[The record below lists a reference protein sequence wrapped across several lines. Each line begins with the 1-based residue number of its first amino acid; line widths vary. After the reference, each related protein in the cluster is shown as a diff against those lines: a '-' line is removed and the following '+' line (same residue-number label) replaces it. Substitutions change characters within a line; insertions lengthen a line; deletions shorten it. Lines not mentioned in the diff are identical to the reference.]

1 MTSSALTP
9 REIVSLLDKYII
21 GQDDAKK
28 TVAIALR
35 NRYRRQQLDPVI
47 AEEISPKNIIMI
59 GPTGVGK
66 TEIARRLAML
76 LHSPFLKVEASKYT
90 EVGYMGRDVESI
102 IRDLVEIAVRM
113 VKKELIKQVQ
123 EKAAKNVEENLL
135 NLLLPE
141 LPEKEVDPDGDK
153 PVSQTRERFRE
164 MLHAGK
170 FEDRLVEISI
180 TQKAGTPPG
189 LEIIGAQGGFEDLGG
204 QLNDFFSGMMPE
216 KKKRKKMSVKQAR
229 SVLLEEESQK
239 LVDEEK
245 VKEEAIALTENS
257 GIVFIDEIDKIAGAE
272 SRQGPDVSRS
282 GVQRDLLPMV
292 EGTTVHTKY
301 GLVRTNHIL
310 FIAAGAFHKTK
321 PSDLLPEL
329 QGRFPLRVTLNSLNR
344 NDFFRIL
351 KEPENA
357 LIKQYQ
363 ALLTTESI
371 SLQFKD
377 NALEK
382 IAYFSSLLNERDE
395 NIGARRLHSVME
407 KLLEEI
413 SFYATDY
420 KDKIIV
426 IDDTYVND
434 KLSKVVKD
442 EDLSKFIL

>member
-1 MTSSALTP
+1 MSSPSFTP

-21 GQDDAKK
+21 GQEEAKK

-35 NRYRRQQLDPVI
+35 NRYRRQQLAPEI

-76 LHSPFLKVEASKYT
+76 LRSPFLKVEASKYT

-102 IRDLVEIAVRM
+102 IRDLVEIAVHM
-113 VKKELIKQVQ
+113 VKRELMQQVR
-123 EKAAKNVEENLL
+123 EKAVKNVEELL
-135 NLLLPE
+135 LDLLLPE
-141 LPEKEVDPDGDK
+141 LPSSKETGEEEQPL
-153 PVSQTRERFRE
+153 SQTRQRFRE
-164 MLHAGK
+164 MLHQGK
-170 FEDRLVEISI
+170 FEDRLVEISVN
-180 TQKAGTPPG
+180 QKAAPPPG
-189 LEIIGAQGGFEDLGG
+189 IEILGAQGGFEDISG
-204 QLNDFFSGMMPE
+204 QLGEFFSGMLPQ
-216 KKKRKKMSVKQAR
+216 KKKRKKMTVKQAR
-229 SVLLEEESQK
+229 QVLLEQESQR
-239 LVDEEK
+239 LIDEEK
-245 VKEEAIALTENS
+245 VKEDAIALTENA

-310 FIAAGAFHKTK
+310 FIAAGAFHKAK

-329 QGRFPLRVTLNSLNR
+329 QGRFPLRVTLNSLNE

-363 ALLTTESI
+363 ALLSTEDI
-371 SLQFKD
+371 SLVFKD
-377 NALEK
+377 CALKK
-382 IAYFSSLLNERDE
+382 IAYFSGLLNERDE

-420 KDKIIV
+420 KEKKIV
-426 IDDTYVND
+426 IDDNYVNER
-434 KLSKVVKD
+434 LSKVVKD